1 MKTSLDKDIAERRF
15 SLRVFELS
23 EAGYERV
30 RELFAQRLSDNPRSA
45 ELLARTPQWQSEPR
59 SD

>member
-1 MKTSLDKDIAERRF
+1 MKTSLDSDIAGCRVD
-15 SLRVFELS
+15 LRVFELS
-23 EAGYERV
+23 EAGSEQV

-45 ELLARTPQWQSEPR
+45 ELMARRPQWQSEPR